1 MLAQRRH
8 VINNNRHV
16 SQTRYQN
23 YKKSVQALQYRQALR
38 KAKQVANLLWKRLGS
53 HNLLSFS
60 PRLGRRSI
68 RVFTL

>member
-8 VINNNRHV
+8 VIDNNRHV
-16 SQTRYQN
+16 SQTRYQD
-23 YKKSVQALQYRQALR
+23 YKESVQALQYRQALR
-38 KAKQVANLLWKRLGS
+38 KAKQVANLLWKRLES
-53 HNLLSFS
+53 HNLLSFF